1 MGTRGGKFSYF
12 PFAVVDLDTIG
23 LYNVKRKSVFVREKC
38 FMRYD
43 VAINE
48 SLRTVYPEIR
58 LGLLRFRADVKE
70 PDIYFWSYMDNDVLP
85 QVRASIEGKE
95 WNEIPGIKGSRAA
108 YKAFGRNPGRYRV
121 SSESLI
127 RRVRRGD
134 ELYHINSVVDVNNLI
149 SVKSGLSVGSYDLG
163 QVHGAITLRKA
174 KQGEGYT
181 GIGKDFLDMENML
194 VLADDDGIFGSSMSD
209 STRAMVTESAKDI
222 LVVIYC
228 FENDIDLN
236 TLLTEAKSVFEQYA
250 DVKDAE
256 TWFI

>member
-1 MGTRGGKFSYF
+1 MGRLLINSEF
-12 PFAVVDLDTIG
+12 DE
-23 LYNVKRKSVFVREKC
+23 VRLHMK
-38 FMRYD
+38 YD
-43 VAINE
+43 VTIDKELFN
-48 SLRTVYPEIR
+48 VYPEIR
-58 LGLLRFRADVKE
+58 RELLRFHADVNAS
-70 PDIYFWSYMDNDVLP
+70 DDHFWNYMNTEVLP
-85 QVRASIEGKE
+85 QVRSRIEGKE
-95 WNEIPGIKGSRAA
+95 WSEILGIKGSRAA

-163 QVHGAITLRKA
+163 QVHGAIRLRKA
-174 KQGEGYT
+174 EHGEGYT

-209 STRAMVTESAKDI
+209 STRAMVTDNATDI

-228 FENDIDLN
+228 FENDIDLE
-236 TLLTEAKSVFEQYA
+236 TLLCEAEKAFVQFAGAY
-250 DVKDAE
+250 DID
-256 TWFI
+256 TWIA

>member
-1 MGTRGGKFSYF
+1 MK
-12 PFAVVDLDTIG
+12 
-23 LYNVKRKSVFVREKC
+23 
-38 FMRYD
+38 YD
-43 VAINE
+43 ISIDKE
-48 SLRTVYPEIR
+48 LLSVYPEIR
-58 LGLLRFRADVKE
+58 LGLLRFHADVEE
-70 PDIYFWSYMDNDVLP
+70 PDDQFWSFMNEEVLP
-85 QVRASIEGKE
+85 LVRNNIEGKE
-95 WNEIPGIKGSRAA
+95 WSEISGIKGSRAA

-163 QVHGAITLRKA
+163 QVHGAIILRKA
-174 KQGEGYT
+174 EQGEGYT

-209 STRAMVTESAKDI
+209 STRAMVTENAKDI

-228 FENDIDLN
+228 FEDEIDLN
-236 TLLTEAKSVFEQYA
+236 SILIEAKEAFEEYA
-250 DVKDAE
+250 AVTDSEA
-256 TWFI
+256 WII